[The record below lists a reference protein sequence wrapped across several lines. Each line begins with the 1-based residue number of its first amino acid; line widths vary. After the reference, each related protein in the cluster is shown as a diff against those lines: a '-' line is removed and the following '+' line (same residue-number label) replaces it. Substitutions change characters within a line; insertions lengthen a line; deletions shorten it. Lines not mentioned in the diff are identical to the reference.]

1 MLICQE
7 IWRKVSL
14 LSSKPRVTKLDGLRG
29 VFSLMVMF
37 FHYRENMLPDMIYNN
52 FFIRESYLF
61 VDFFFVLSGYVIA
74 LNYNIMIGSNA
85 LIKYLKK
92 RFFRLYPL
100 LLYTTLLYFSYYL
113 VLKLMKIYF
122 SDLSIFSGQ
131 DVINLK
137 DECLYLIDTLFLT
150 NSTPFLGSTMGVNI
164 PTWSISSEFI
174 SYIIY
179 GLIVFMFVGRARN
192 LLLLGTIISA
202 LLYSYYQA
210 ELFPFNGDF
219 GFVRGLIAFNLGYFV
234 WYLAN
239 KNIKIPNIMEIFI
252 PVLLLILFYYLN
264 FYSVHQPE
272 IRQLLGIFVVPLF
285 FGFSILSFIKTEGLV
300 SKLLNLKIFQ
310 FLGDISY
317 SIYLNHYLIILV
329 LPKLIFSSFGLPQS
343 SLNEVFVF
351 ILTTLVVIGYSNF
364 TYKYIEIQF
373 TKYLKS
379 KFL

>member
-1 MLICQE
+1 
-7 IWRKVSL
+7 
-14 LSSKPRVTKLDGLRG
+14 
-29 VFSLMVMF
+29 MVMF
-37 FHYRENMLPDMIYNN
+37 FHYRQNMLPDIIYNN

-74 LNYNIMIGSNA
+74 LNYNIMVGSNV

-92 RFFRLYPL
+92 RIFRLYPL
-100 LLYTTLLYFSYYL
+100 LLYTTLLFFSYYL
-113 VLKLMKIYF
+113 MLKLMRIYF
-122 SDLSIFSGQ
+122 LDLFIFSGP
-131 DVINLK
+131 DLINLN
-137 DECLYLIDTLFLT
+137 DTCRDLIDTIFLT

-179 GLIVFMFVGRARN
+179 GLIVFAFVGRARN
-192 LLLLGTIISA
+192 LLLLSTVIGA

-210 ELFPFNGDF
+210 DLFPFNGDF
-219 GFVRGLIAFNLGYFV
+219 GFVRGLVAFNLGYFV

-239 KNIKIPNIMEIFI
+239 KNIKIPNIVEIFI
-252 PVLLLILFYYLN
+252 PVLLFILFYCLN
-264 FYSVHQPE
+264 FYSFNQPE
-272 IRQLLGIFVVPLF
+272 TKQLLGIFVVPLF
-285 FGFSILSFIKTEGLV
+285 FSFSILSFIKTEGLV

-329 LPKLIFSSFGLPQS
+329 FPNIIFSFSDLPQS
-343 SLNEVFVF
+343 SLNQVLVF
-351 ILTTLVVIGYSNF
+351 ILTTLVVILYSHF
-364 TYKYIEIQF
+364 THKYIEIRF
-373 TKYLKS
+373 TKYLKK

>member
-1 MLICQE
+1 LN
-7 IWRKVSL
+7 
-14 LSSKPRVTKLDGLRG
+14 SKARVTKLDGLRG

-37 FHYRENMLPDMIYNN
+37 FHYRENMLPEMIYNN

-74 LNYNIMIGSNA
+74 LNYNIMNA
-85 LIKYLKK
+85 SDALVKYLKK

-100 LLYTTLLYFSYYL
+100 LLYTTLLFFSYYL

-122 SDLSIFSGQ
+122 PSLSIFNGQ

-137 DECLYLIDTLFLT
+137 DECLYLIDTIFLT

-174 SYIIY
+174 SYIFY
-179 GLIVFMFVGRARN
+179 GIVVFLFVGRVRN
-192 LLLLGTIISA
+192 LLLLGTIICG

-210 ELFPFNGDF
+210 DLFPFNGDF

-234 WYLAN
+234 WYFSN
-239 KNIKIPNIMEIFI
+239 KNIKIPNIAEIFI

-272 IRQLLGIFVVPLF
+272 TKQLLGIFVVPLF
-285 FGFSILSFIKTEGLV
+285 FSFSILSFLKTDGLI
-300 SKLLNLKIFQ
+300 SRLLNLKIFQ
-310 FLGDISY
+310 FLGNISY

-329 LPKLIFSSFGLPQS
+329 IPKLIFWFFGLPQS
-343 SLNEVFVF
+343 SLNQVFVF
-351 ILTTLVVIGYSNF
+351 ILTTLVVIVYSNF
-364 TYKYIEIQF
+364 TYKYIEIRF
-373 TKYLKS
+373 TKYLRR

>member
-1 MLICQE
+1 MNSI
-7 IWRKVSL
+7 
-14 LSSKPRVTKLDGLRG
+14 PRINKLDGLRG
-29 VFSLMVMF
+29 IFSLMVMF
-37 FHYRENMLPDMIYNN
+37 FHYRENMLPEMIYNN

-74 LNYNIMIGSNA
+74 LNYNIMIGRAA

-92 RFFRLYPL
+92 RFYRLYPL

-113 VLKLMKIYF
+113 VWKSMRIYF
-122 SDLSIFSGQ
+122 PDLSIFTGQ
-131 DVINLK
+131 DMLNLK
-137 DECLYLIDTLFLT
+137 DECKYLLDTIFLT

-174 SYIIY
+174 SYIFY
-179 GLIVFMFVGRARN
+179 GVIAFMFVGRARN
-192 LLLLGTIISA
+192 LLLLSTITIA

-210 ELFPFNGDF
+210 DLFPFNGDF
-219 GFVRGLIAFNLGYFV
+219 GFVRGLISFNLGYFV

-239 KNIKIPNIMEIFI
+239 KNIKIPNIMEVFI
-252 PVLLLILFYYLN
+252 PFLLLILFYCLN

-285 FGFSILSFIKTEGLV
+285 FSFSILLFIKTEGLV

-310 FLGDISY
+310 FLGNISY
-317 SIYLNHYLIILV
+317 SIYLNHYLIIIV
-329 LPKLIFSSFGLPQS
+329 FPKFIFSFFSLPQS
-343 SLNEVFVF
+343 SLNEVLVF
-351 ILTTLVVIGYSNF
+351 IITTLFLIVYSNF
-364 TYKYIEIQF
+364 TYKYIEIRF

-379 KFL
+379 KFT

>member
-1 MLICQE
+1 MN
-7 IWRKVSL
+7 
-14 LSSKPRVTKLDGLRG
+14 SKSRVTKLDGLRG

-37 FHYRENMLPDMIYNN
+37 FHYRENMLPDMIYSN

-74 LNYNIMIGSNA
+74 LNYNIMIGSDA
-85 LIKYLKK
+85 LLKYLKK

-100 LLYTTLLYFSYYL
+100 LLYTTLLFFSYYL
-113 VLKLMKIYF
+113 LVKLIQFYF
-122 SDLSIFSGQ
+122 PDLPILS
-131 DVINLK
+131 NLNAISLNDK
-137 DECLYLIDTLFLT
+137 FLPLMDTIFLT
-150 NSTPFLGSTMGVNI
+150 NSTPLLGSTMGVNI
-164 PTWSISSEFI
+164 PAWSISSEFI

-179 GLIVFMFVGRARN
+179 GLIVFIFVGKARN
-192 LLLLGTIISA
+192 FLLLGTIISA
-202 LLYSYYQA
+202 LLYSCFQA
-210 ELFPFNGDF
+210 DLFPFNGDF

-234 WYLAN
+234 WYLGN

-264 FYSVHQPE
+264 FYSTHQPE
-272 IRQLLGIFVVPLF
+272 TRQLLGIFVVPLF
-285 FGFSILSFIKTEGLV
+285 FSFSILSFIKTEGLV

-317 SIYLNHYLIILV
+317 SIYLNHYLIV
-329 LPKLIFSSFGLPQS
+329 LLFPQFIFSFFGLSQS
-343 SLNEVFVF
+343 SLNQVFIF
-351 ILTTLVVIGYSNF
+351 ILTTLVVIVYSNF
-364 TYKYIEIQF
+364 TYKYIEIRF

>member
-1 MLICQE
+1 
-7 IWRKVSL
+7 
-14 LSSKPRVTKLDGLRG
+14 
-29 VFSLMVMF
+29 MF
-37 FHYRENMLPDMIYNN
+37 FHYRENMLPDIIYNN

-74 LNYNIMIGSNA
+74 LNYNIMLGSDD

-100 LLYTTLLYFSYYL
+100 LLYTTLLFFSYYL
-113 VLKLMKIYF
+113 TLKLLRIYF
-122 SDLSIFSGQ
+122 PDLLIFSGP
-131 DVINLK
+131 DLINLK
-137 DECLYLIDTLFLT
+137 DECRHLADTIFLA
-150 NSTPFLGSTMGVNI
+150 NSTPFLGSTMGMNI

-174 SYIIY
+174 SYFIY

-192 LLLLGTIISA
+192 LLLLSTVISA
-202 LLYSYYQA
+202 LIYSYCQA
-210 ELFPFNGDF
+210 EFFPFNGNF

-239 KNIKIPNIMEIFI
+239 KNIKIPNIMEVSI
-252 PVLLLILFYYLN
+252 PVLLIILFYYLN
-264 FYSVHQPE
+264 FCSVKQPE
-272 IRQLLGIFVVPLF
+272 TKQLLGIFLVPLF
-285 FGFSILSFIKTEGLV
+285 FSFSILSFIKTEGLV
-300 SKLLNLKIFQ
+300 SELLNLKLFQ

-329 LPKLIFSSFGLPQS
+329 FPNLIFSFGLPQS
-343 SLNEVFVF
+343 SLNQVLVF
-351 ILTTLVVIGYSNF
+351 ILTTLVVVIYSNF
-364 TYKYIEIQF
+364 TYKFIEIRF

>member
-1 MLICQE
+1 M
-7 IWRKVSL
+7 
-14 LSSKPRVTKLDGLRG
+14 
-29 VFSLMVMF
+29 FSLMVMF

-74 LNYNIMIGSNA
+74 LNYNIMLGSDA
-85 LIKYLKK
+85 LVKYLKK

-100 LLYTTLLYFSYYL
+100 LLYTTLLFFSYYL
-113 VLKLMKIYF
+113 VLKLMRIYF
-122 SDLSIFSGQ
+122 PDLFIFNGE
-131 DVINLK
+131 DLINLK
-137 DECLYLIDTLFLT
+137 DECRNLIDTIFLT
-150 NSTPFLGSTMGVNI
+150 NSTPLLGSTMGINV

-179 GLIVFMFVGRARN
+179 GLVVFMFGGRARN
-192 LLLLGTIISA
+192 LLLLITVITA
-202 LLYSYYQA
+202 LIYSYYHA
-210 ELFPFNGDF
+210 DLFPFNGNF

-239 KNIKIPNIMEIFI
+239 KNIKIPNIIEVLI
-252 PVLLLILFYYLN
+252 PVLLIILFYYLN
-264 FYSVHQPE
+264 FYSVSQPE
-272 IRQLLGIFVVPLF
+272 SKQLLGIFVVPLF
-285 FGFSILSFIKTEGLV
+285 FSLSILSFIKTDGLV

-343 SLNEVFVF
+343 SLNQVFVF
-351 ILTTLVVIGYSNF
+351 ILTTLLVIVYSNF
-364 TYKYIEIQF
+364 TYKYIEIRF
-373 TKYLKS
+373 TKYLKR

>member
-1 MLICQE
+1 ML
-7 IWRKVSL
+7 L

-174 SYIIY
+174 SYILY
-179 GLIVFMFVGRARN
+179 GIIVFMFVGRARN

-252 PVLLLILFYYLN
+252 PILLLILFYYLN